1 MQSTA
6 PAAST
11 SEGIGVR
18 EGVEVGPTVA
28 TSVAGHLGIQGGGG
42 GGGGGASA
50 SLARRQV
57 IRLLW
62 ELLQE
67 PACRQAVEQDKVLV
81 SVGLLVYIG
90 TLALQRSAHGQTA
103 TDAVLLHAGGLWRQE
118 ENEAWPEIK
127 ACMHDFLKQARLQ
140 HVASAMSTHDI
151 WTRLANPD
159 DMADALDALAYFL
172 FAQGLP
178 HALHQVGDILGCVA
192 LGVGVGDTLS
202 SLQAE
207 CALQRVAREAAAHN
221 AAGAVQG
228 RLADVAQRSSA
239 LVGLAALS
247 RAVADTNHHPT
258 LMMLAEFLLPHM
270 LTSASPSFADHM
282 PVPVRRRVVA
292 SASALCSSQ
301 HVMQHCGPRLVR
313 ALLGTCACAACNVG
327 QAAAAAEVVTSP
339 TMSLEHSAMLALAL
353 ARRKQGTHFQNVCSI
368 AIRCNTLGT
377 ELTF

>member
-1 MQSTA
+1 
-6 PAAST
+6 
-11 SEGIGVR
+11 V
-18 EGVEVGPTVA
+18 
-28 TSVAGHLGIQGGGG
+28 
-42 GGGGGASA
+42 
-50 SLARRQV
+50 ARRQV

-67 PACRQAVEQDKVLV
+67 PACRQIVEQDKVLV

-90 TLALQRSAHGQTA
+90 TLALQSSAHGQTP
-103 TDAVLLHAGGLWRQE
+103 TDAVSSHAGGLWRQE

-159 DMADALDALAYFL
+159 DIADALDALAYFL

-202 SLQAE
+202 SDPSDTSCSPPVE
-207 CALQRVAREAAAHN
+207 CASVAREAAAHN
-221 AAGAVQG
+221 AAGAGQG
-228 RLADVAQRSSA
+228 GLADVAQRSSA

-247 RAVADTNHHPT
+247 RAVADTNHEPT

-270 LTSASPSFADHM
+270 LTCASPSFVDHM

-292 SASALCSSQ
+292 SATALCSSQ

-313 ALLGTCACAACNVG
+313 ALLGTCTCAASNVG

-353 ARRKQGTHFQNVCSI
+353 ARRKQGKHSQNFFKFKSVY
-368 AIRCNTLGT
+368 
-377 ELTF
+377 